1 MDMLI
6 LSWAQKVMISLQQK
20 TKMRAKE
27 FITEQN
33 NLPDRITKPMPST
46 WVIPALQNQNAY
58 LQYRF
63 AVALAGARA
72 VRNGDI
78 PKMDK
83 ESVWGENQLV
93 SGYMNPDIEEDI
105 DFALGEMG
113 LSGKILV
120 TSKDSEET
128 SDTGIDSPLK
138 AFKGYKRK

>member
-1 MDMLI
+1 
-6 LSWAQKVMISLQQK
+6 MISLQQK

>member
-1 MDMLI
+1 
-6 LSWAQKVMISLQQK
+6 
-20 TKMRAKE
+20 MRAKE
-27 FITEQN
+27 FITEQS

-46 WVIPALQNQNAY
+46 WVIPELQNQNAY

-63 AVALAGARA
+63 AVALAGAKA
-72 VRNGDI
+72 ARNGDI

-83 ESVWGENQLV
+83 DSVWGENQLV
-93 SGYMNPDIEEDI
+93 SGYMNPGVADDI

-113 LSGKILV
+113 LKGSKVLV

-128 SDTGIDSPLK
+128 PDTGINSPLN

>member
-1 MDMLI
+1 
-6 LSWAQKVMISLQQK
+6 
-20 TKMRAKE
+20 
-27 FITEQN
+27 
-33 NLPDRITKPMPST
+33 MPST

-72 VRNGDI
+72 TRNGDI

-83 ESVWGENQLV
+83 DSVWGENQVV
-93 SGYMNPDIEEDI
+93 SGYMNPDIGADI

-113 LSGKILV
+113 LSGKVLV
-120 TSKDSEET
+120 TSKESEET
-128 SDTGIDSPLK
+128 PDTGIASPVK

>member
-1 MDMLI
+1 
-6 LSWAQKVMISLQQK
+6 
-20 TKMRAKE
+20 MRAKE
-27 FITEQN
+27 FITEQS

-63 AVALAGARA
+63 AVALAGAKA

-78 PKMDK
+78 PRMDK

-93 SGYMNPDIEEDI
+93 SGYMNPDVADDI

-113 LSGKILV
+113 ISGKVLV

-138 AFKGYKRK
+138 AFKGYKRR

>member
-1 MDMLI
+1 
-6 LSWAQKVMISLQQK
+6 
-20 TKMRAKE
+20 MRAKE
-27 FITEQN
+27 FITEQS

-46 WVIPALQNQNAY
+46 WVIPELQNQNAY

-63 AVALAGARA
+63 SVALAGAKA
-72 VRNGDI
+72 ARNGDI

-93 SGYMNPDIEEDI
+93 SGYMNPAVADDI

-113 LSGKILV
+113 LKGSKVLV
-120 TSKDSEET
+120 TSEHSEET
-128 SDTGIDSPLK
+128 PDTGIASPVT